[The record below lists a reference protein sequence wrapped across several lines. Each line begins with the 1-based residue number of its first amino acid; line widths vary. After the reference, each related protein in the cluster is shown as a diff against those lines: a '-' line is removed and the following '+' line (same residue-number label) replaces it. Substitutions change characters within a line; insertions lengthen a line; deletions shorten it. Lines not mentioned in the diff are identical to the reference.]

1 MVLTTPGGLLPAG
14 AEASAGRRRLNAK
27 RARANVTRKS
37 PTRSPAPGLGPESI
51 LASVNDGVYATDRE
65 RRIVYWSRSA
75 ERITGWRARDVMG
88 KSCSDDILCHEDKD
102 GNRLCGE
109 EHCPLHRSI
118 ISGKASCLPII
129 VFAQSRSGGRIPLRV
144 SVAPIRDASGESIG
158 GVETFRDISTEMAD
172 IQRVKRIQSL
182 SLQRALPEDPRIR
195 FAVHSVPHD
204 IIGGDFYAV
213 ARLDD
218 DRFGFLLADVSG
230 HGVPA
235 ALYTMYLGS
244 LWETHRRLLDSP
256 ARFALRV
263 NTRLHGLV
271 GDEGAFA
278 AGVCGVF
285 DLKRK
290 RLRFAGAGN
299 PPPLLARG
307 GGFNRLDCSGM
318 PLGCSGDAAYDE
330 REVELRSGDCL
341 LLFTDGATE
350 ITRRAGGHLEV
361 QGLMKVLRDIGYP
374 GSNAGLNAIEREL
387 LVRSNRIRFDDDL
400 TFLEARI
407 V

>member
-1 MVLTTPGGLLPAG
+1 MGGG
-14 AEASAGRRRLNAK
+14 EGRRQLKAK
-27 RARANVTRKS
+27 SARVKVTKKS
-37 PTRSPAPGLGPESI
+37 LERRPVPGLGPEAI

-75 ERITGWRARDVMG
+75 ERITGWRARDVVG
-88 KSCSDDILCHEDKD
+88 KRCSDDILCHVDKD
-102 GNRLCGE
+102 GNRLCVD
-109 EHCPLHRSI
+109 EHCPLHRSMV
-118 ISGKASCLPII
+118 SGKSSSFPII
-129 VFAQSRSGGRIPLRV
+129 VFAQGRSGSRIPLRV
-144 SVAPIRDASGESIG
+144 SVAPILDASGEIIG
-158 GVETFRDISTEMAD
+158 GVETFRDISAEMAD

-182 SLQRALPEDPRIR
+182 SLQRALPEDPRIK
-195 FAVHSVPHD
+195 FAVHSVPRD
-204 IIGGDFYAV
+204 VIGGDFYAV

-244 LWETHRRLLDSP
+244 LWETYRRLLDSP
-256 ARFALRV
+256 ANFALRV

-330 REVELRSGDCL
+330 REVELQRGDCL
-341 LLFTDGATE
+341 LVFTDGATE
-350 ITRRAGGHLEV
+350 ITRRTGGRLEV

-374 GSNAGLNAIEREL
+374 RSDAGLDAIEKEL

-400 TFLEARI
+400 TILEARI
-407 V
+407 G